1 MPELDDDNPEQRDFS
16 RRFWY
21 TLPRTATVLALATAA
36 VIAGFYL
43 LREHWGHVL
52 GYWPYLLL
60 LACPLMHLMHGH
72 GGHGGH
78 GNHAQPPRR
87 TNNNKE

>member
-1 MPELDDDNPEQRDFS
+1 MNQPGIDRDTPS
-16 RRFWY
+16 FWGR
-21 TLPRTATVLALATAA
+21 PAGMALATAA
-36 VIAGFYL
+36 LIAGFYL

-72 GGHGGH
+72 GHGGH
-78 GNHAQPPRR
+78 ARHEQAPGS
-87 TNNNKE
+87 TNNDKE

>member
-1 MPELDDDNPEQRDFS
+1 MDQPDNDSHSPSFW
-16 RRFWY
+16 RR
-21 TLPRTATVLALATAA
+21 PAGMALAAA
-36 VIAGFYL
+36 ALIAGFYL

-78 GNHAQPPRR
+78 GNHAQTPRR
-87 TNNNKE
+87 TNNDKE